1 MAWNILLTI
10 VIVFFTLY
18 FYFTRK
24 KSSKTIAKFQQVCQ
38 KYDYDNQCIEKKAND
53 EIIRSSKFTSID
65 PQDPNKL
72 KFTINYYENCRTMY
86 DVLPQGSEL
95 TIDRKCLGRLNESKT
110 EIDWISFDEVIRRNK
125 YFGDGLI
132 HIGVEPKSTF
142 GIYSVNSPEYTIT
155 EHGCYRHSI
164 IVIPIYETLGSNI
177 CAFIAKQAALSTI
190 FCDDLKRVSD
200 VLDCAFE
207 FGGSLKHI
215 IVSFVDDDNQFST
228 LKSKAEL
235 TGLKLFTMHE
245 LETLGEIN
253 PVNDHKPHPDDLA
266 VICYTSGT
274 TDAPKGVMLSHEN
287 IVANFSTIMY
297 HLDEYHLTSKD
308 TLISYLPL
316 GHMFERVC
324 EAGMLAAGGKIGYFS
339 GDIKRLSDDM
349 KIIKPTMFP
358 CMEKLISYCRVPRV
372 LNKIY
377 SKVQENV
384 SSSSIKSWLLN
395 QAYKAKKSQL
405 SNRIYDNDTF
415 WDILVFNKI
424 RKLLGG
430 HVRLIPVGSAPM
442 NGKIIDFL
450 RCALGCHILEGYGQ
464 TECVSAATVNT
475 IGDFSLNN
483 VGVPLNACCL
493 KLIDV
498 PDMNYWVSKGKGEVL
513 IKGSIVFKGYY
524 KDPKKT
530 SETIDKDGWLHT
542 GDIGTFNMNGTLRII
557 DRKKDIFKLAQGEYI
572 APSKIEDVHI
582 QSPYIMQI
590 FVYGDSFKSCLIAI
604 VVPNFAM
611 VQEALKNRGKLIDIN
626 NNDELRVDQDIRDFI
641 LEELNKSSAA
651 AKMKSFEK
659 VRDVHIHPEGFSI
672 ENGLVTPT
680 MKNRRFALKD
690 YFKKEIADLYS
701 KLE

>member
-53 EIIRSSKFTSID
+53 EMIRSSKFTSIN

-72 KFTINYYENCRTMY
+72 KFTINYYENCRTMD

-200 VLDCAFE
+200 VLDCAIE

-215 IVSFVDDDNQFST
+215 IVSCVDDDNQFST

-235 TGLKLFTMHE
+235 SGLKLFTMHE
-245 LETLGEIN
+245 IETLGEIN

-358 CMEKLISYCRVPRV
+358 CVPRV

-384 SSSSIKSWLLN
+384 SASPIKSWLLN
-395 QAYKAKKSQL
+395 QAYKAKKNQL

-464 TECVSAATVNT
+464 TECVSAATINT

-513 IKGSIVFKGYY
+513 IKGSIVFKGYF

-557 DRKKDIFKLAQGEYI
+557 DRKKDIFKLAQGEYV
-572 APSKIEDVHI
+572 APSKIEDAYI

-626 NNDELRVDQDIRDFI
+626 NNDELRVDPNIRDFI
-641 LEELNKSSAA
+641 MEELNKSSAA